1 MSGTLLCDYQ
11 LAARKEL
18 GLMPK
23 NPAVIKTI
31 VTTNMCDVVAKKF
44 GCTLI
49 QCLTGFK
56 YIGEQIKLFEQGVKD
71 YSYVFGYEESYG
83 CLIGTHARDKDACA
97 AVMGLC
103 EAAAYNKLQGKSLWD
118 RMLEMYEEYGYY
130 REGAVSV
137 TMKGADGAQKIAAI
151 LDNLR
156 QNPISELGGF
166 KVLEARD
173 YKLHTVKNL
182 VTGEEGKTDL
192 PESNVLYYVLEND
205 QWCCVRPSGTEPKIK
220 FYYGIKGSSMAEA
233 DELFDKVGEAIKK
246 LA

>member
-1 MSGTLLCDYQ
+1 
-11 LAARKEL
+11 
-18 GLMPK
+18 
-23 NPAVIKTI
+23 
-31 VTTNMCDVVAKKF
+31 
-44 GCTLI
+44 
-49 QCLTGFK
+49 
-56 YIGEQIKLFEQGVKD
+56 
-71 YSYVFGYEESYG
+71 
-83 CLIGTHARDKDACA
+83 
-97 AVMGLC
+97 MGLC

-118 RMLEMYEEYGYY
+118 RMIEMYEEYGYY

-156 QNPISELGGF
+156 KNPISEIGGF

-182 VTGEEGKTDL
+182 VTGEEGVTDL

-220 FYYGIKGSSMAEA
+220 FYYGIKGSSMEEA
-233 DELFDKVGEAIKK
+233 DKLFDEVGAAIKK

>member
-1 MSGTLLCDYQ
+1 
-11 LAARKEL
+11 
-18 GLMPK
+18 
-23 NPAVIKTI
+23 
-31 VTTNMCDVVAKKF
+31 
-44 GCTLI
+44 
-49 QCLTGFK
+49 
-56 YIGEQIKLFEQGVKD
+56 
-71 YSYVFGYEESYG
+71 
-83 CLIGTHARDKDACA
+83 
-97 AVMGLC
+97 MGLC

-118 RMLEMYEEYGYY
+118 KMLEMYDEYGYY

-137 TMKGADGAQKIAAI
+137 SMPGADGAQKIAAI

-173 YKLHTVKNL
+173 YKLHTVKNM
-182 VTGEEGKTDL
+182 VTGETSETTL

-220 FYYGIKGSSMAEA
+220 FYYGIKGTSMEDA
-233 DELFDKVGEAIKK
+233 DRLYALVGEAIKK